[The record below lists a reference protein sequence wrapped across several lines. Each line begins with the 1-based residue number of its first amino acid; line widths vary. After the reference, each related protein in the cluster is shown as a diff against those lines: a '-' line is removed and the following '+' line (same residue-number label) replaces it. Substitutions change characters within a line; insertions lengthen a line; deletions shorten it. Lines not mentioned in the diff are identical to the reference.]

1 MSDSAL
7 LKARQHFANFR
18 SPEQLVEIK
27 VPEWDLSIFYWPHL
41 SAGERRSINIAAQAG
56 ARING
61 EETRLI
67 MDRHGREAM
76 EVIVRSR
83 DVRGDLLFNESQFE
97 ALLGCD
103 PDVISRI
110 SAEMRDQYTLPED
123 AAKN

>member
-18 SPEQLVEIK
+18 SPEQLIEIK
-27 VPEWDLSIFYWPHL
+27 VPEWDMSIWYWPHL
-41 SAGERRSINIAAQAG
+41 SAGERRAINIAAQAG
-56 ARING
+56 AKLEG
-61 EETRLI
+61 DSARLI
-67 MDRHGREAM
+67 MDRHGREVM

-83 DVRGDLLFNESQFE
+83 DVRGDLLFNESQFD

-103 PDVISRI
+103 PDVIARI
-110 SAEMRDQYTLPED
+110 SGEMRDQYTTMED

>member
-1 MSDSAL
+1 MSDAL
-7 LKARQHFANFR
+7 LKARQHFANYR
-18 SPEQLVEIK
+18 SPEQLIEIK
-27 VPEWDLSIFYWPHL
+27 VPEWDMSIWYWPHL

-56 ARING
+56 ATIEGDSARM
-61 EETRLI
+61 I

-76 EVIVRSR
+76 EVIVRAR
-83 DVRGDLLFNESQFE
+83 DVRGDLIFTESEFD

-110 SAEMRDQYTLPED
+110 SGEMRDQYTQAED